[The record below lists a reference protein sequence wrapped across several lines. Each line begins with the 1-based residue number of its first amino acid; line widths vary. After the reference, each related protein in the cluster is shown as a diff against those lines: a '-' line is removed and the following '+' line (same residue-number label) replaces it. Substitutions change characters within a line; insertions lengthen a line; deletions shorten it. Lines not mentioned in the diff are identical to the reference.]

1 MIDDLLEYARAGR
14 QGERVEEVDPEQLVR
29 ETLDLLNIPAHFRVE
44 VEITARPFPATRTPL
59 SLAIRNLLSNACKH
73 HGGSKG
79 VIRISVEEE
88 GRFNLFT
95 VEDDGVGVP
104 PGSEE
109 RIFKLFHRAS
119 SQAAGH
125 GVGLAVTRRMVNS
138 NGGTV
143 VLDRNG
149 SLAVPV
155 SVSAGHGFRSGG
167 GVMTNAILSSDIT
180 VLLVDDDDVAIEG
193 VLRGVRRQGLECKME
208 TACDGLEALQIL
220 RGTHESKSIT
230 SPFLIL
236 LDLNMPRMDGFQFLE
251 AVRADNQLRNSVI
264 FVLTTSARDADRM
277 RAYEE
282 NVAGYMMKSAVGPQF
297 VKLMALLHSYAQSV
311 VLPTR

>member
-1 MIDDLLEYARAGR
+1 
-14 QGERVEEVDPEQLVR
+14 
-29 ETLDLLNIPAHFRVE
+29 
-44 VEITARPFPATRTPL
+44 
-59 SLAIRNLLSNACKH
+59 
-73 HGGSKG
+73 
-79 VIRISVEEE
+79 
-88 GRFNLFT
+88 
-95 VEDDGVGVP
+95 
-104 PGSEE
+104 
-109 RIFKLFHRAS
+109 
-119 SQAAGH
+119 
-125 GVGLAVTRRMVNS
+125 
-138 NGGTV
+138 
-143 VLDRNG
+143 
-149 SLAVPV
+149 
-155 SVSAGHGFRSGG
+155 
-167 GVMTNAILSSDIT
+167 MTNAILSSDIT

-236 LDLNMPRMDGFQFLE
+236 LDLNMPRMDGFHLE